1 MRIPIIAGN
10 WKMYKTHLEAVKLVQ
25 SLWYEVSDVSGVEVV
40 VCPPFTALR
49 SIQTVIGMD
58 KMNFKLG
65 AQDVYFEEEGAF
77 TGEISPLMLKALHVD
92 YVIVGHSERRQYFKE
107 SDQDVNKKVLAVL
120 AQGMRPI
127 MCVGEPLEIR
137 EKGQAARY
145 VEDQVVNCLQSVPE
159 DRLGD
164 MVIAYEPIW
173 AIGTGR
179 TASPEDANEMAGHI
193 RRIVACIFSE
203 PGFQKIR
210 IQYGGSVKASN
221 IKELMAGPEVDG
233 VLVGGASLSADEF
246 ARIVRY
252 RK

>member
-107 SDQDVNKKVLAVL
+107 SDRDVNKKVLAVL

-127 MCVGEPLEIR
+127 MCEI
-137 EKGQAARY
+137 
-145 VEDQVVNCLQSVPE
+145 
-159 DRLGD
+159 
-164 MVIAYEPIW
+164 
-173 AIGTGR
+173 GR
-179 TASPEDANEMAGHI
+179 AH
-193 RRIVACIFSE
+193 V
-203 PGFQKIR
+203 
-210 IQYGGSVKASN
+210 
-221 IKELMAGPEVDG
+221 
-233 VLVGGASLSADEF
+233 
-246 ARIVRY
+246 
-252 RK
+252 